1 MQYKLKPIRKDVF
14 SKVTRYSNTY
24 VKIGAPLSATSG
36 DPVTGLTEDDEV
48 YFEKA
53 LRMQPG
59 TLSPKS
65 DYWVTFH
72 VSIGEDGLVLNTE
85 NPEHEFHVKFLKIN
99 KLIANG
105 YADKNADAEFVL
117 SCDDEEAKISNE
129 GRKHKKEAY
138 KIFSTLTPSD
148 MRGILLMLGKP
159 AQDVSDD
166 IVEDQLGSEMEANFE
181 KFVSIAGDEKLK
193 YKVFL
198 TKAVNYGIV
207 RRDGKSNFADFYYKE
222 VFLGKG
228 LKDATDFIIAKANV
242 TVYTGIKK
250 ELNDLLNTKD

>member
-14 SKVTRYSNTY
+14 SKITRYSNTH
-24 VKIGAPLSATSG
+24 VKIGPSLSITSG
-36 DPVTGLTEDDEV
+36 DPVTGLTQEDES
-48 YFEKA
+48 YFEDK

-65 DYWVTFH
+65 DYWITFH
-72 VSIGEDGLVLNTE
+72 IPVGEDGLILNTE
-85 NPEHEFHVKFLKIN
+85 NPEHELYVKFLKADM
-99 KLIANG
+99 LVANG
-105 YADKNADAEFVL
+105 YSDRKSTAEFVL
-117 SCDDEEAKISNE
+117 SCDDEEAKVSNE
-129 GRKHKKEAY
+129 SRKHKKEAY
-138 KIFSTLTPSD
+138 KIFSTLTPND

-198 TKAVNYGIV
+198 TKAVNYGLV

-228 LKDATDFIIAKANV
+228 IKEAADFIIAKANAA
-242 TVYTGIKK
+242 VYTGIKK
-250 ELNDLLNTKD
+250 ELNDLLNVKE